1 MTATTTNPAINPRG
15 ARGSDGPGG
24 ARPSR
29 AGRGVLANGG
39 RAIPAKAAKYLSLII
54 AAVCTLLPL
63 VSVLFASLKTKQ
75 EYGATGALEPPE
87 NWLNFDNFVTA
98 FTSGDMLAGFVN
110 TLIVLAV
117 SLVGTILIGTMA
129 AYALDRFEFRGKT
142 LVMALFL
149 IATLIPSVT
158 SQVATFQV
166 VNGLGL
172 YDTKAALILL
182 FMGTDIIAIY
192 LFIQFMASIP
202 VSLDEAAMI
211 DGASRWTIYWRI
223 VLPLLK
229 PAIATVVIIKGI
241 AIYNEFYSP
250 FLYLPSE
257 DLISTSLFR
266 FKGPFG
272 SEWEIISA
280 GTLIVIIPT
289 LVAFLLLQRW
299 IYRGLT
305 SGAVK

>member
-1 MTATTTNPAINPRG
+1 MTTTASGPRLGAIR
-15 ARGSDGPGG
+15 ARTIS
-24 ARPSR
+24 ART
-29 AGRGVLANGG
+29 
-39 RAIPAKAAKYLSLII
+39 AKYLSLVI

-63 VSVLFASLKTKQ
+63 VTVLFASLKTKQ
-75 EYGATGALEPPE
+75 EYGATGPLTPPE
-87 NWLNFDNFVTA
+87 NWLNLENFAIAFD
-98 FTSGDMLAGFVN
+98 SGEMLQGFVN
-110 TLIVLAV
+110 TAIVLAV
-117 SLVGTILIGTMA
+117 SLAGTIFIGTMA
-129 AYALDRFEFRGKT
+129 AYALDRFEFRGKK

-166 VNGLGL
+166 INGLGL

-192 LFIQFMASIP
+192 LFIQFMQSIP

-211 DGASRWTIYWRI
+211 DGANRWTIYWRV

-272 SEWEIISA
+272 SQWEIISA

-289 LVAFLLLQRW
+289 LIAFLLLQRW
-299 IYRGLT
+299 IYKGLT

>member
-1 MTATTTNPAINPRG
+1 MTATTTHPSVNPRR
-15 ARGSDGPGG
+15 RGISPTGMF
-24 ARPSR
+24 
-29 AGRGVLANGG
+29 
-39 RAIPAKAAKYLSLII
+39 AIRTRSVSAKTAKYLSLII
-54 AAVCTLLPL
+54 ASLCTLLPL
-63 VSVLFASLKTKQ
+63 VTVVFASFKTKQ
-75 EYGATGALEPPE
+75 EYGATGPLAPPS
-87 NWLNFDNFVTA
+87 NWLNFENFATA
-98 FTSGDMLAGFVN
+98 FDSGEMLQGFGN
-110 TLIVLAV
+110 TMIVLAV

-129 AYALDRFEFRGKT
+129 AYALDRFEFRGKK
-142 LVMALFL
+142 LILALFL
-149 IATLIPSVT
+149 VATLIPSVT

-211 DGASRWTIYWRI
+211 DGANRWTIYWRI
-223 VLPLLK
+223 VLPLLR

-272 SEWEIISA
+272 SQWEIISA

-289 LVAFLLLQRW
+289 LIAFLLLQRW
-299 IYRGLT
+299 IYKGLT